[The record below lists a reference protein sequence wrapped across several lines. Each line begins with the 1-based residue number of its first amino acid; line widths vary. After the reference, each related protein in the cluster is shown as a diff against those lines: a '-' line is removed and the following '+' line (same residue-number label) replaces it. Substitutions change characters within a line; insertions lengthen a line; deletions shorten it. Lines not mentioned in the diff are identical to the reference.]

1 MLELIIYGLMWL
13 AAMLLVAFWFAYSD
27 EFSSPQEKGSF
38 DLINDAPSNDSPM
51 IETEM
56 GNPQFRGKVGSK
68 ENIAAASSLQTKSR
82 FAGPDAIYSGGFQ
95 GDHGQEEAFR
105 G

>member
-13 AAMLLVAFWFAYSD
+13 AAMLLVAFWFAFSD
-27 EFSSPQEKGSF
+27 EFSSPQEKCSF
-38 DLINDAPSNDSPM
+38 DLINDAPSNDSQM

-56 GNPQFRGKVGSK
+56 GNPQFRGKVGNR
-68 ENIAAASSLQTKSR
+68 ENNTAATLLQTKSR
-82 FAGPDAIYSGGFQ
+82 PASPDAIYSGGFRR
-95 GDHGQEEAFR
+95 DHGQEEAFR